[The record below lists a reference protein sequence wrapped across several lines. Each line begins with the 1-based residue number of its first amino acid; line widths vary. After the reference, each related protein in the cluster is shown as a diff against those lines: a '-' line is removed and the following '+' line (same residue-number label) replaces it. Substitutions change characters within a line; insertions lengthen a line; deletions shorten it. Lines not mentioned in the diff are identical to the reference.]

1 MTRSE
6 ARDYIIN
13 HTDEVLEKFL
23 TRDKNDSFCCPVC
36 GDGRGKHGTGL
47 FREKWK
53 DEAKT
58 IKDGLHF
65 TCIRDKCFNHKD
77 VFDLIGIY
85 YGYSSYNDEIKK
97 AAEFM
102 TIELIP
108 DPPGAAR
115 KQSINSR
122 SEDEVRKKSDFCDP
136 IKKETPAADQSE
148 KPPKD
153 YTKKAY
159 NYWHSCID
167 QTDYWR
173 KRGFTRETMSR
184 FKVGYNPEFTIYKD
198 GKPAGAWKALIIPIT
213 KYSFAVRNTDPAADH
228 GDRHRKVGKGTEF
241 YNPLK
246 IDFTTLDRP
255 VFIVEGELDALS
267 IIQAGGNAIAA
278 RSTDNIPALIEWLKE
293 RQPQQPRG
301 IFGLLDNDEAGRTA
315 TKALEQGLK
324 DTFFLFE
331 GFFPPRDKDVNDTLK
346 ESPGELAKF
355 LDRFNQNY
363 ERYTEILRNGT

>member
-1 MTRSE
+1 MTRSQ
-6 ARDYIIN
+6 AREYIADHPELI
-13 HTDEVLEKFL
+13 LQ
-23 TRDKNDSFCCPVC
+23 RDGTGKGFICPIC
-36 GDGRGKHGTGL
+36 GSGAGAHGTGL
-47 FREKWK
+47 FIER
-53 DEAKT
+53 DER
-58 IKDGLHF
+58 HYS
-65 TCIRDKCFNHKD
+65 CF
-77 VFDLIGIY
+77 
-85 YGYSSYNDEIKK
+85 SSK
-97 AAEFM
+97 
-102 TIELIP
+102 LIP
-108 DPPGAAR
+108 GGCFKNKSIFDIVGLKCSLTDFKDIMNAAADFAGIKLKADAPGAAR

-153 YTKKAY
+153 YTKAF
-159 NYWHSCID
+159 NLWHSWID
-167 QTDYWR
+167 QTDYWSR
-173 KRGFTRETMSR
+173 RGFTREIMSR
-184 FKVGYNPEFTIYKD
+184 FKIGYNPKFQLYDKE
-198 GKPAGAWKALIIPIT
+198 GKPAETWKALIIPIT
-213 KYSFAVRNTDPAADH
+213 KYCFAVRNTDPAADH

-331 GFFPPRDKDVNDTLK
+331 GFFPPRDKDVNDTLR

-363 ERYTEILRNGT
+363 ERYTEILINGK